1 MWKKSKVTD
10 QTATGQGGIKRRS
23 KVPGVMITQYV
34 DEIPEGKSTP
44 DYKRKPIALTI
55 QEGKL
60 AIFKA
65 IVIGEPK
72 PTVSWKRAKGEMND
86 PEKFQNKYDPV
97 TNEHTLEIPRVSGEE
112 ADTYKCYAV
121 NEYGKAVCPVVLNV
135 IEVGFKKSK
144 ELKKTEE
151 MEDPAEFRNK
161 LRRSAG
167 KAIAEKKEGDIDE
180 SVWDLLLSADKKD
193 YERICFEYGITD
205 FRGMLKKLTELKKQR
220 EQEQALFV
228 QQISNLKHIEVKSAN
243 SAVFELDIELKD
255 PNSRIFLY
263 KDGIMVPYSKDL
275 DNELKHYLKQVG
287 KKYVFTVK
295 NLTPEDAGIYQVDV
309 EGVNIFSTDFKI
321 PSVDFLVKIQ
331 EVKAEER
338 EDAIFECVTSL
349 PMNHILWTL
358 KNNPLSN
365 CDKYEITVSEDK
377 LIHRLKV
384 IDCMPVDAGIYSAVA
399 GIKSC
404 SAWLVVESNK
414 DSTMKGK
421 KIARKTTQAG
431 GSGVD
436 LTKIAS
442 EQQEKYKKEM
452 EEAMELAKRAKAERD
467 AAAAKAK
474 AEAEA
479 ALAAS
484 RAAAAAKAA
493 AAAEAA
499 EAALAA
505 AKAKGMSQK
514 DAKAQA
520 DAAAAAAA
528 AKAQAEAEANARKL
542 AEAKAK
548 EAGLSAEDIAKAGAA
563 ASAMLTQNIATA
575 EGLVLDGAGMGDA
588 EGAGPGGSAN
598 LAGGAHAAGGVGPAL
613 GSVLAG
619 GVGDDNGAGSVDQ
632 AGVDTLLKEG
642 ADAGAKSKKHAR
654 TEVAIT
660 AKVTVPEANSTEIA
674 PVEQIGQQEQSM
686 EQPKQVAKEQT
697 DEQPNQAKK
706 QSRVRQ
712 GSLMP
717 DTVIVGG
724 NPHGNPGSNPGH
736 NPSGNPGHNPSGNP
750 GHKTSGNPGHNPS
763 GNPGHNPSGN
773 PGHKTSGNP
782 GHNPSGN
789 PGHNPSGNPGHNPG
803 HNPSGNPGHNP
814 SGNPG
819 HNPSGNPGHKQGSNP
834 GHNPSDNPGHNPSG
848 NPDGNPDGNPSGNPG
863 DNPSGNPGGNGAKPE
878 GNEGAPPDG
887 EATEGTKDGS
897 AEADKHSG
905 QTRQG
910 PLLPEE
916 PTDPGVYI
924 SAALEDCSAIVGEAA
939 ELVCKLSS
947 ADCKGLWYRDGK
959 EISDSTE
966 GITIS
971 KDGVTHKLKIHK
983 VSEEFAGKYKFEA
996 DGRKTEAMIIVED
1009 PPRFAT
1015 KDLEEF
1021 SKPRVVKANQK
1032 AEFKIPYIGR
1042 EATKIQWYKEG
1053 VELAKDTNCKIET
1066 TESHCRLSLSKLQRK
1081 ESGEIKIKIKNEF
1094 GTVEAISNLIVL
1106 DKPTPPLGPLEI
1118 VDASS
1123 NSIEFKWRP
1132 PKDDGGCPVT
1142 HYILERN
1149 QVGRNKWKKI
1159 GQIPGEAHYRDTDV
1173 DHGRRYCYRI
1183 RAETSEG
1190 ISEVMETEDVQAG
1203 TKAYP
1208 GPPSTP
1214 KVISAF
1220 KDCIT
1225 LSWTP
1230 PANTGG
1236 TNILGYNLEKRK
1248 KGSNLWGLVHPPE
1261 EPIKTKKY
1269 PCNDVI
1275 EGMEYEFRVT
1285 AINISGAGEP
1295 SLPSETVF
1303 ARDPKKPP
1311 GKVIDLKVTGS
1322 TYNTLSISWT
1332 KPKEVKDEHDEAKG
1346 YFVEIRP
1353 AESIEWNRCNTNATI
1368 INFYT
1373 VKGLKSLAIYWVR
1386 VIAVNEGGAGEPTE
1400 LNNYIIA
1407 TPPPVRPKFT
1417 DANIKSF
1424 MVVKAGNSG
1433 RFNVRFV
1440 ASPWPEIIWLK
1451 DGTPVSKR
1459 VTVTNTEGSS
1469 QILILS
1475 AERSDSGIYTIVLKN
1490 FVGQESFTVEIRVTD
1505 EPKPPGPVEL
1515 DMNVQ
1520 GTVTI
1525 SWGASP
1531 DEKRDDHLNYMVTK
1545 RDSVKQ
1551 TWDTVAD
1558 GIFNNRFTVC
1568 NVLPGREYQF
1578 RVYAKNDMGKSVPSE
1593 SPKWLITEK
1602 KEKYIL
1608 TLPESKTCN
1617 LDRPPKFPVPL
1628 KLHTAPQGYECYMSC
1643 AVRGNPTPYVT
1654 WYRNNVSLNSDSN
1667 YYITNTCGV
1676 CSMLILRVTPKD
1688 TGVYKVIAEN
1698 PLGRA
1703 ECSTKLVVRE

>member
-10 QTATGQGGIKRRS
+10 QTAIGQGGTENQPPKKKGIKRRS

-34 DEIPEGKSTP
+34 EELPEGKSTP
-44 DYKRKPIALTI
+44 DYTRKPIALTI

-121 NEYGKAVCPVVLNV
+121 NEYGKAVCPVILNV

-151 MEDPAEFRNK
+151 LEDPAEFRNK

-167 KAIAEKKEGDIDE
+167 KAIVEKKEGEIDE

-220 EQEQALFV
+220 EQEQALFI

-243 SAVFELDIELKD
+243 SAAFELDIELKD

-275 DNELKHYLKQVG
+275 DNEMKHYLKQVG

-309 EGVNIFSTDFKI
+309 EGVNVFSTDFKI

-365 CDKYEITVSEDK
+365 SDKYEITVSEDK

-414 DSTMKGK
+414 DSTRKGK
-421 KIARKTTQAG
+421 KIGRKTTQAG

-442 EQQEKYKKEM
+442 EQQEKNKKEM
-452 EEAMELAKRAKAERD
+452 EEAMEVARRAKAERD
-467 AAAAKAK
+467 AAAAKAQ

-528 AKAQAEAEANARKL
+528 AKAQAEAEVNARKL

-548 EAGLSAEDIAKAGAA
+548 EAGLSEEDIAKAGAA

-575 EGLVLDGAGMGDA
+575 EGLGLDGAGMGDA
-588 EGAGPGGSAN
+588 EGAGPGGSVN
-598 LAGGAHAAGGVGPAL
+598 PAGGARAAGGVGPAL

-619 GVGDDNGAGSVDQ
+619 GAGDANGAGSVDQ
-632 AGVDTLLKEG
+632 AGLDTLVKEG

-660 AKVTVPEANSTEIA
+660 AK
-674 PVEQIGQQEQSM
+674 
-686 EQPKQVAKEQT
+686 
-697 DEQPNQAKK
+697 
-706 QSRVRQ
+706 
-712 GSLMP
+712 
-717 DTVIVGG
+717 
-724 NPHGNPGSNPGH
+724 
-736 NPSGNPGHNPSGNP
+736 
-750 GHKTSGNPGHNPS
+750 
-763 GNPGHNPSGN
+763 
-773 PGHKTSGNP
+773 
-782 GHNPSGN
+782 
-789 PGHNPSGNPGHNPG
+789 
-803 HNPSGNPGHNP
+803 
-814 SGNPG
+814 
-819 HNPSGNPGHKQGSNP
+819 
-834 GHNPSDNPGHNPSG
+834 
-848 NPDGNPDGNPSGNPG
+848 
-863 DNPSGNPGGNGAKPE
+863 
-878 GNEGAPPDG
+878 
-887 EATEGTKDGS
+887 
-897 AEADKHSG
+897 
-905 QTRQG
+905 
-910 PLLPEE
+910 
-916 PTDPGVYI
+916 DPGVYI
-924 SAALEDCSAIVGEAA
+924 SAALEDCSAIVGEEA
-939 ELVCKLSS
+939 ELVCKLSN

-966 GITIS
+966 GMTIS

-1032 AEFKIPYIGR
+1032 AEFKIPYIGC

-1081 ESGEIKIKIKNEF
+1081 DSGEIKIKIKNEF

-1132 PKDDGGCPVT
+1132 PKDDGGCPIT

-1269 PCNDVI
+1269 PCKDVI
-1275 EGMEYEFRVT
+1275 EGMEYEFRVS
-1285 AINISGAGEP
+1285 AINISGAGES

-1353 AESIEWNRCNTNATI
+1353 AESTEWNRCNTNATI
-1368 INFYT
+1368 ITSYT

-1433 RFNVRFV
+1433 RFTVKFV
-1440 ASPWPEIIWLK
+1440 ASPRPEIIWLK

-1459 VTVTNTEGSS
+1459 VTVTNTEGGS

-1475 AERSDSGIYTIVLKN
+1475 AERSDSGIYTIVVKN
-1490 FVGQESFTVEIRVTD
+1490 FVGQESFSVEIRVTD

-1525 SWGASP
+1525 TWAASP

-1558 GIFNNRFTVC
+1558 CIFNNRFTAC
-1568 NVLPGREYQF
+1568 NILPGREYQF

-1608 TLPESKTCN
+1608 TLPESKACN
-1617 LDRPPKFPVPL
+1617 LESPPKFPVPL

-1676 CSMLILRVTPKD
+1676 CSMLILRVAPKD
-1688 TGVYKVIAEN
+1688 TGMYKVIAEN
-1698 PLGRA
+1698 KLGRA